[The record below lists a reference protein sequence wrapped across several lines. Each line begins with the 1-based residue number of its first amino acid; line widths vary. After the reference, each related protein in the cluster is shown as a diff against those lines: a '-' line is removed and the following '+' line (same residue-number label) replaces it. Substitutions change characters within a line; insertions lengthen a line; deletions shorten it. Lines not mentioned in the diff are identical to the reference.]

1 MQTNEDRRKTLE
13 LDDGTVMLLA
23 AFFDIDNSIPDRS
36 VALLT
41 KAQYFIDYIT
51 QKNDVTVPESRQ
63 ALRLVQMIYRLLD
76 ELKPDD
82 FYAKDLYLMADKVA
96 AAFRLAAHL

>member
-1 MQTNEDRRKTLE
+1 MQIYKDRKEILE
-13 LDDGTVMLLA
+13 PNDGTVMLLA

-63 ALRLVQMIYRLLD
+63 ALRLVRMIYGLLD

-82 FYAKDLYLMADKVA
+82 PYAKDLYLMADKVA
-96 AAFRLAAHL
+96 AAFRMAAHL